1 MSGFSDD
8 LRHVLEALEGRIQKL
23 PEEMDSAAKH
33 LDRAKLIDAFQK
45 LRQDYKNSLQEEQ
58 SIVGIGGL
66 ATGLALLAGQATKD
80 EVTSVKAMLSPDVR
94 IVVGNGEIKV
104 VAISRL
110 ARENKTTASEAISNL
125 QEQGYTVLA
134 WDQYEEV
141 LDEIGNLISEGKG
154 GRITAPPRTA
164 ISLDDLN
171 RLMPKL

>member
-1 MSGFSDD
+1 VSRFSDD
-8 LRHVLEALEGRIQKL
+8 LRHVLEAVERRIQKL
-23 PEEMDSAAKH
+23 PREVDSAVKH
-33 LDRAKLIDAFQK
+33 LDRTRLRDAFQK
-45 LRQDYKNSLQEEQ
+45 LHQDYKNSLQEEQ
-58 SIVGIGGL
+58 SAAGIGGF
-66 ATGLALLAGQATKD
+66 ATGLALLAGQVTKD
-80 EVTSVKAMLSPDVR
+80 EASSVKAMLSPDVR
-94 IVVGNGEIKV
+94 IMIGSGEVKV

-110 ARENKTTASEAISNL
+110 ARENKTTASETISNL

-154 GRITAPPRTA
+154 DRITEPPRSA